1 MELDELYRTCRSV
14 RRFEQRPVP
23 EKVLHEMLEHARL
36 VSCASNKLPLRY
48 IVVKSPDMVAA
59 MQPLM
64 KWAALLPPEIGAP
77 KEDELPT
84 AFVVVIQAAGAGAF
98 RDVDTGIAV
107 SAMTMT
113 AWKEGVG
120 SCILGSINVPKV
132 RELLHIA
139 SADTPRLALALGYP
153 KQTGYTVDV
162 PVGADIKYYLDEQGC
177 FVVPKYQMADIVRI
191 V

>member
-1 MELDELYRTCRSV
+1 
-14 RRFEQRPVP
+14 
-23 EKVLHEMLEHARL
+23 
-36 VSCASNKLPLRY
+36 
-48 IVVKSPDMVAA
+48 
-59 MQPLM
+59 
-64 KWAALLPPEIGAP
+64 
-77 KEDELPT
+77 
-84 AFVVVIQAAGAGAF
+84 
-98 RDVDTGIAV
+98 
-107 SAMTMT
+107 
-113 AWKEGVG
+113 
-120 SCILGSINVPKV
+120 V

>member
-14 RRFEQRPVP
+14 RRFEQKPVP
-23 EKVLHEMLEHARL
+23 AKVLHEVLEHARL
-36 VSCASNKLPLRY
+36 VSSASNKLPLRY

-59 MQPLM
+59 MQPLVR
-64 KWAALLPPEIGAP
+64 WAGLLPPEVGAP
-77 KEDELPT
+77 KENELPT
-84 AFVVVIQAAGAGAF
+84 AFIVIIQAAGAGAF

-107 SAMTMT
+107 SAMAMT
-113 AWKEGVG
+113 AWQSGVG
-120 SCILGSINVPKV
+120 SCILGSIDVQKV
-132 RELLHIA
+132 RELLHIGT
-139 SADTPRLALALGYP
+139 ADTPRLALALGYP
-153 KQTGYTVDV
+153 AQTGYTVDV